1 MHLLGEALP
10 SSYSPCRISVRTHGP
25 TLRGNREVSDQDIGG
40 RVRGKLGPSES
51 RASPGNDP
59 FTIGTN
65 SSAYKKHQKCCHCHP
80 HPRLRWVGNCV
91 SQSLSPYPSLS
102 LSPPGTH
109 PRWPKGTARK
119 LREDTFTS
127 GLQSF
132 GASETGQDKAS
143 SPLEPGA

>member
-25 TLRGNREVSDQDIGG
+25 TLRGNREVSNQDIRG
-40 RVRGKLGPSES
+40 RVRGKLGPAES

-80 HPRLRWVGNCV
+80 DPRLRWVGNCV

-102 LSPPGTH
+102 LSS
-109 PRWPKGTARK
+109 WDSSEVAKGTARK
-119 LREDTFTS
+119 LREDTLTS

-132 GASETGQDKAS
+132 GA
-143 SPLEPGA
+143 PGLARTRQALP